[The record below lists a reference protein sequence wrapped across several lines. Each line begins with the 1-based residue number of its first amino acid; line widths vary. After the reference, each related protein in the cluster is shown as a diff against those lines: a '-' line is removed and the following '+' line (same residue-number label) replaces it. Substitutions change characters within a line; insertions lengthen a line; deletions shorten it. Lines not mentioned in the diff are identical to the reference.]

1 MEYDNP
7 FFGERLAKL
16 RIQKGISA
24 REMSFAIGQSANYI
38 NKIEGR
44 KSYPSMS
51 LFFYICDY
59 LGITPEEFFR
69 QDMPVLSAPKT
80 TEKLDPSHKKLEDM
94 LKHLDE
100 DTCVHLTAIVKALT
114 QTQNRRQS

>member
-1 MEYDNP
+1 
-7 FFGERLAKL
+7 
-16 RIQKGISA
+16 
-24 REMSFAIGQSANYI
+24 MSFAIGQSANYI

-69 QDMPVLSAPKT
+69 QDMPALPDQKT
-80 TEKLDPSHKKLEDM
+80 TEKPEPSHKELEDM

-100 DTCVHLTAIVKALT
+100 DTRAHLTAIVKT
-114 QTQNRRQS
+114 IVDKNCDT

>member
-16 RIQKGISA
+16 RIAKGISA

-59 LGITPEEFFR
+59 LGITPEAFFCESTPPLPNDKEIETD
-69 QDMPVLSAPKT
+69 DMRKELKDMIGGLDDEVLAHMIGIVQAI
-80 TEKLDPSHKKLEDM
+80 LQR
-94 LKHLDE
+94 KH
-100 DTCVHLTAIVKALT
+100 
-114 QTQNRRQS
+114 